1 MSAPKLISR
10 YILRQFLMSF
20 FAVMLTLGFIIL
32 LFDVIE
38 LMKKEA
44 AVPSFG
50 FANVLVMGLLKLPN
64 MLITILPF
72 GVLIGAIIVFWRLT
86 KSHELVII
94 RAAGQSVWQFI
105 TPLLI
110 ISFLIGVFSVTVF
123 NPFAA
128 TMYAKYQRLDDD
140 RKGLPHISTASRDL
154 WLREHRDGKMYTL
167 HANGLRQEK
176 FELTLRGVSIMEFS
190 ENNAFLKRIDANK
203 AALQDGFFELRNAR
217 TYTPGKNIEF
227 NGSIR
232 IPTEL
237 TLGKIQENF
246 ASPETISFWD
256 LPKLIDFFESSG
268 FSAHS
273 HRLHLHS
280 LIVSP
285 FLLMTMV
292 LIAAVFSVD
301 PNQRRGGG
309 ALKLSCAIASG
320 FLLYFMTRITYA
332 MGFAAN
338 LPIVFATWSPPV
350 IFALLSV
357 AVLLH
362 REDG

>member
-140 RKGLPHISTASRDL
+140 RKGLP
-154 WLREHRDGKMYTL
+154 
-167 HANGLRQEK
+167 NGLAGKVRTDAARRQHY
-176 FELTLRGVSIMEFS
+176 GVFG
-190 ENNAFLKRIDANK
+190 KQR
-203 AALQDGFFELRNAR
+203 FFETNRCQQSRFAGRFFR
-217 TYTPGKNIEF
+217 TAQRKN
-227 NGSIR
+227 
-232 IPTEL
+232 
-237 TLGKIQENF
+237 
-246 ASPETISFWD
+246 
-256 LPKLIDFFESSG
+256 
-268 FSAHS
+268 
-273 HRLHLHS
+273 LHS
-280 LIVSP
+280 W
-285 FLLMTMV
+285 
-292 LIAAVFSVD
+292 
-301 PNQRRGGG
+301 
-309 ALKLSCAIASG
+309 KK
-320 FLLYFMTRITYA
+320 Y
-332 MGFAAN
+332 
-338 LPIVFATWSPPV
+338 
-350 IFALLSV
+350 
-357 AVLLH
+357 
-362 REDG
+362 